1 MYWPLRLL
9 QCPQSDC
16 EYSCLDGKGIWQLG
30 VKILQ
35 KSYHTTLSHSHK
47 IFMGGKKPRKV
58 VASAQVRDSRELNR
72 RNVYMAFLGGG
83 TFQSDLEIEG
93 LCGLI
98 LGQAQRLLGFFFLL
112 GLWVLGMAVST
123 IREVWGQGLVVGA
136 PQGQGKPLC
145 HLVVSMNSQQ

>member
-98 LGQAQRLLGFFFLL
+98 LGQAQRLLGFFFCWACGCWEWQFQPLEKYGGRVWLL
-112 GLWVLGMAVST
+112 ELHRG
-123 IREVWGQGLVVGA
+123 RESHSAIW
-136 PQGQGKPLC
+136 
-145 HLVVSMNSQQ
+145 